1 MEITCFE
8 YSLSDFIDKNNKEN
22 YYFSVPLYQRL
33 YNWESQHI
41 KQLLDD
47 ILAAC
52 SKDESYYFIGNVV
65 ISLGDKC
72 VNEYQLIDGQ
82 QRMTT
87 LWLIALVLA
96 KHEMG
101 ISIDLSSKFS
111 QVCIC
116 KEKLRL
122 TFPIRNIEND
132 YLRFLH
138 DVKNLDDI
146 YLKPTSNE
154 EVNVLLISAI
164 KEIRQYFLKADNIEA
179 LAIYIL
185 NNVRVIAT
193 VLPEGIDL
201 NKYFE
206 AMNNRGFQLE
216 KHEILKARLLSSLE
230 DKYKFNA
237 ATVWDACSQM
247 DHYVEKS
254 LPGLE
259 KELVEPLSSVKAG
272 VLAAAFLSK
281 NHDGNLST
289 ARLKIIDFCQ
299 PKPANLTDQERQEI
313 KEKIGIEN
321 EKLTEERFRSI
332 VRFPIF
338 LLHVLKLFAAFN
350 QIEILKKIR
359 IEDSRLLESY
369 ESLLELMDRDSEKKL
384 ALDFF
389 EFLLKTRI
397 LFDENIIRFHM
408 QSDEPPRH
416 EIARIK
422 TIKSQIADP
431 WDRYVRSID
440 KGDPCYA
447 QLAMVQGMLNASTQ
461 SEHWL
466 TPFLAWILGQS
477 YCKTDT
483 HLTHWLEGL
492 DTHLAAARLA
502 NLRLIDC
509 ADELI
514 SRPSQDEWCGQ
525 KFVVLDASSL
535 KRELNRGTSTE
546 RYWFFRLDYF
556 LWKGRSKFFEGIS
569 KEFSRFVDNFQFRQN
584 RSVEHI
590 SPQNPDENEYHLDI
604 DDLNGFGNLALIS
617 AESNS
622 SFGNKHPAIKCGFFK
637 ARAKEFCYFESLK
650 LAYFYELKI
659 DDWNW
664 DPSKPMQHGKDCA
677 ALLQYCN

>member
-8 YSLSDFIDKNNKEN
+8 YSLSNFIDKNNKEN

-33 YNWESQHI
+33 YSWESQHI

-47 ILAAC
+47 IRAAC
-52 SKDESYYFIGNVV
+52 AKSELYYFIGNVV
-65 ISLGDKC
+65 ISLGEKC
-72 VNEYQLIDGQ
+72 ANEYQLIDGQ

-87 LWLIALVLA
+87 LWLIALVLS

-101 ISIDLSSKFS
+101 ISLDLSSKFS

-116 KEKLRL
+116 KDKLRL
-122 TFPIRNIEND
+122 TFPIRNVENE

-138 DVKNLDDI
+138 DVKDLDDI
-146 YLKPTSNE
+146 YLKPTSNV

-164 KEIRQYFLKADNIEA
+164 NEIRQYFLKEDKIEA

-185 NNVRVIAT
+185 NNVRFIAT

-206 AMNNRGFQLE
+206 AMNNRGVQLE
-216 KHEILKARLLSSLE
+216 KHEILKARLLNKLE

-237 ATVWDACSQM
+237 AEVWVACSQM
-247 DHYVEKS
+247 DRYIEKS

-259 KELVEPLSSVKAG
+259 GKLVEPLSSVEAA

-281 NHDGNLST
+281 NHDENST
-289 ARLKIIDFCQ
+289 TGILDIIAFCQ
-299 PKPANLTDQERQEI
+299 PEPPNLTNHERQEI
-313 KEKIGIEN
+313 KQKIIIEN

-338 LLHVLKLFAAFN
+338 LLHVLKLFAALN
-350 QIEILKKIR
+350 HKQIFKSIR

-397 LFDENIIRFHM
+397 LFDENIIKFHM
-408 QSDEPPRH
+408 QSDEPARH
-416 EIARIK
+416 EIARVK
-422 TIKSQIADP
+422 KFENQIINE
-431 WDRYVRSID
+431 DRYVRSID

-477 YCKTDT
+477 YCKTDK

-492 DTHLAAARLA
+492 DTHLAVARLA

-514 SRPSQDEWCGQ
+514 SEPPQDEWCGQ
-525 KFVVLDASSL
+525 EFVVLDASSL
-535 KRELNRGTSTE
+535 KRELNLGTSTE
-546 RYWFFRLDYF
+546 RYWFFRLDYI
-556 LWKGRSKFFEGIS
+556 LWKGRLKFFEGIP

-590 SPQNPDENEYHLDI
+590 SPQNPDDDDKDQLGI

-622 SFGNKHPAIKCGFFK
+622 SFGNKRPTAKRDFFK
-637 ARAKEFCYFESLK
+637 GRAKDFCYFESLK
-650 LAYFYELKI
+650 LAYFYDLKI
-659 DDWNW
+659 VDWNW
-664 DPSKPMQHGKDCA
+664 DPTKPMQHGKNCA
-677 ALLQYCN
+677 ALLQWGY